1 MTAETHYGT
10 DTPARYPLRMRILH
24 WTRAALIIGL
34 IAAGWAMTN
43 LEAYPLYPLHKEFG
57 VLAFIIAG
65 LAIAV
70 RSRSRKPAHPAG
82 LHRWEDV
89 LSIIVHRAML
99 ALTVIVPLMGYSMS
113 SSYTQSDGVPFFGLE
128 LPELLA
134 KNDRAFE
141 WFSLLHRWLAY
152 TLLAL
157 IVLHV
162 AGVIKH
168 RLFDKGRETD
178 VLPRML

>member
-1 MTAETHYGT
+1 M
-10 DTPARYPLRMRILH
+10 
-24 WTRAALIIGL
+24 
-34 IAAGWAMTN
+34 
-43 LEAYPLYPLHKEFG
+43 
-57 VLAFIIAG
+57 LAFIIAG

-89 LSIIVHRAML
+89 LSIIVHRSML

-162 AGVIKH
+162 AGVIKN